1 MDPNVKGTK
10 KRARSEASRELM
22 CLCVCGVRG
31 VCAWCGT
38 GGVEHITTNG
48 VIGYKADGRLS
59 HFSAL
64 QFPSPPLP
72 AAAAGAA
79 EARGT
84 SSNESPPGEQCA
96 DPPAVAVGAAA
107 ASVGG
112 ENLTAATV
120 TLRAGEALYLPAGWA
135 HQVTSEAPAAA
146 SAVGETESPPPASS
160 VGAVDDVVALHAAI
174 NVWFPTPED
183 NNRREGGDEL

>member
-1 MDPNVKGTK
+1 MDPNVKGTEK
-10 KRARSEASRELM
+10 HARSEASRELM
-22 CLCVCGVRG
+22 CLCLCGVRG

-84 SSNESPPGEQCA
+84 SSNESP
-96 DPPAVAVGAAA
+96 
-107 ASVGG
+107 
-112 ENLTAATV
+112 L
-120 TLRAGEALYLPAGWA
+120 
-135 HQVTSEAPAAA
+135 
-146 SAVGETESPPPASS
+146 ASS
-160 VGAVDDVVALHAAI
+160 ARTLLRWLLVLLLRPLAAR
-174 NVWFPTPED
+174 T
-183 NNRREGGDEL
+183 

>member
-1 MDPNVKGTK
+1 MP
-10 KRARSEASRELM
+10 
-22 CLCVCGVRG
+22 CV
-31 VCAWCGT
+31 WT
-38 GGVEHITTNG
+38 GGVEHIATNG

-59 HFSAL
+59 HFSGL

-72 AAAAGAA
+72 AAVAGAA
-79 EARGT
+79 EAGGT
-84 SSNESPPGEQCA
+84 SSSELPPGEQCA

-135 HQVTSEAPAAA
+135 HQVTSEAAGATAA
-146 SAVGETESPPPASS
+146 ASS
-160 VGAVDDVVALHAAI
+160 VGESASPPPSSSLDAVDDVVSLHAAI
-174 NVWFPTPED
+174 NVWFPAPED
-183 NNRREGGDEL
+183 SNRRDGGDEL